1 MTNLN
6 KEKVAIV
13 FISGSAG
20 ELDWILPILDYLLQK
35 KFKIKIIFLSRHALK
50 SVEENNMCN
59 EFINSKNNKIDT
71 ISLGGYLF
79 EKIERIGYLT
89 YRGFLKLEF
98 SKIPLINSLFKF
110 YFSFLKF
117 LFIRKL
123 PKDITDFKDNKFLF
137 FAEFPGLRRP
147 RDKWIKEMFNSS
159 IFFYSPHS
167 PHIYVEDLDKQYE
180 ESFQKDFKKD
190 SFLLLGHPG
199 DFEIIN
205 DGKELASEDLE
216 KLFIGHPKYS
226 NNWLRNLKN
235 ESRLFRET
243 CKARNKTTILVLSR
257 GYGSYLDESSHI
269 KMVDNT
275 IEAIENQVPN
285 YSLFVKKHPREKPSH
300 WDKVSTENK
309 AIEVLNEHILQ
320 LATKVDFV
328 ISFWGSGSMDCFM
341 LGVPVIEYWN
351 PIKHHKQQV
360 PVDDTYTTI
369 YRKLGIVLEAS
380 DELELGEQISRLKN
394 DQYRLSVKEV
404 HPYFDQLIKRSNQ
417 WNETIEKILL
427 TKDFILD

>member
-1 MTNLN
+1 M
-6 KEKVAIV
+6 
-13 FISGSAG
+13 
-20 ELDWILPILDYLLQK
+20 
-35 KFKIKIIFLSRHALK
+35 
-50 SVEENNMCN
+50 
-59 EFINSKNNKIDT
+59 
-71 ISLGGYLF
+71 
-79 EKIERIGYLT
+79 
-89 YRGFLKLEF
+89 
-98 SKIPLINSLFKF
+98 
-110 YFSFLKF
+110 
-117 LFIRKL
+117 
-123 PKDITDFKDNKFLF
+123 
-137 FAEFPGLRRP
+137 
-147 RDKWIKEMFNSS
+147 
-159 IFFYSPHS
+159 
-167 PHIYVEDLDKQYE
+167 
-180 ESFQKDFKKD
+180 
-190 SFLLLGHPG
+190 GHPG

-269 KMVDNT
+269 KMVDST

-285 YSLFVKKHPREKPSH
+285 YSLLVKKHPREKPSH

-380 DELELGEQISRLKN
+380 DELELGEQILRLKN